1 MIEQGR
7 DITVSAQTLS
17 GIAFALQLKP
27 AEREYLFLL
36 AHKSD
41 PLVEQVPAVEQTIL
55 SAVNAVSEPCYLLD
69 LTWQVLSWNPGAAAL
84 FAGWL
89 DVDAEPNMM
98 RFMFQ
103 NPLARELVDNWEV
116 RARRIVAELRSDA
129 IHYPNDATLNA
140 FVQQIG
146 DNSSDF
152 REFWSQQQVIVR
164 EGGERIFHHATRGD
178 LTYRQLS
185 WQLAS
190 NRALKMI
197 MLVPELR

>member
-1 MIEQGR
+1 
-7 DITVSAQTLS
+7 
-17 GIAFALQLKP
+17 
-27 AEREYLFLL
+27 
-36 AHKSD
+36 
-41 PLVEQVPAVEQTIL
+41 
-55 SAVNAVSEPCYLLD
+55 
-69 LTWQVLSWNPGAAAL
+69 
-84 FAGWL
+84 
-89 DVDAEPNMM
+89 MM